1 MHFLVP
7 DCVTLFTCL
16 SGLIADCQKR
26 GSNFFFYKKKLKR
39 HIFFSFSTTLFILDH
54 YKMGKRNRAA
64 LLPTHLP
71 QLQNLIKRDSKSYEA
86 EFLQQWRHFQSTLS
100 IFCLKPD
107 EDSKELCELVTFM
120 SQVAQ
125 CYPELTKD
133 FSQQIVDLLKE
144 HCIVLHP
151 EVRKSLVQALI
162 LLRNKGI
169 IDNTR

>member
-1 MHFLVP
+1 
-7 DCVTLFTCL
+7 
-16 SGLIADCQKR
+16 
-26 GSNFFFYKKKLKR
+26 
-39 HIFFSFSTTLFILDH
+39 
-54 YKMGKRNRAA
+54 MGKRNRAA

-71 QLQNLIKRDSKSYEA
+71 QLQNLIKRDTKSYEA

-107 EDSKELCELVTFM
+107 EDSKELSELVTFM

>member
-1 MHFLVP
+1 
-7 DCVTLFTCL
+7 
-16 SGLIADCQKR
+16 
-26 GSNFFFYKKKLKR
+26 
-39 HIFFSFSTTLFILDH
+39 
-54 YKMGKRNRAA
+54 MGKRNRAA

-71 QLQNLIKRDSKSYEA
+71 QLQNLIKRDPKSYEA

-107 EDSKELCELVTFM
+107 EESKELSELVTFI

-125 CYPELTKD
+125 CYTEITKD
-133 FSQQIVDLLKE
+133 FPQQIVDLLQE
-144 HCIVLHP
+144 HCMSLHP

-169 IDNTR
+169 LDNTR

>member
-1 MHFLVP
+1 MHPMGPHCPFLVTIFHKCP
-7 DCVTLFTCL
+7 AWLNAESIFMWRMSV
-16 SGLIADCQKR
+16 
-26 GSNFFFYKKKLKR
+26 
-39 HIFFSFSTTLFILDH
+39 IFFIDSFILLIQIVT
-54 YKMGKRNRAA
+54 MGKRNRAA

-144 HCIVLHP
+144 HCTVLHP

-169 IDNTR
+169 LDNTR

>member
-1 MHFLVP
+1 MGPLLTMLPGDHF
-7 DCVTLFTCL
+7 
-16 SGLIADCQKR
+16 SYMRRGLIRNQFLCA
-26 GSNFFFYKKKLKR
+26 GFHY
-39 HIFFSFSTTLFILDH
+39 FFSITLHSFDQINI
-54 YKMGKRNRAA
+54 MGRRNRAA

-125 CYPELTKD
+125 CYPDLTKD

-144 HCIVLHP
+144 HCTVLHP

>member
-1 MHFLVP
+1 
-7 DCVTLFTCL
+7 
-16 SGLIADCQKR
+16 
-26 GSNFFFYKKKLKR
+26 
-39 HIFFSFSTTLFILDH
+39 
-54 YKMGKRNRAA
+54 MGKRNRAA

-107 EDSKELCELVTFM
+107 EESKELCELVTFM
-120 SQVAQ
+120 SQVCQ

-151 EVRKSLVQALI
+151 EVRKTLVQALI
-162 LLRNKGI
+162 LLRNKGVLE
-169 IDNTR
+169 NTR